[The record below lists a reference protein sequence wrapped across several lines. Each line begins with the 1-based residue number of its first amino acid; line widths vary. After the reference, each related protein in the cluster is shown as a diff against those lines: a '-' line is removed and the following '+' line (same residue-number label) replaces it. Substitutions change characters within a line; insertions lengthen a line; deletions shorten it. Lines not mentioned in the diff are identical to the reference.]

1 LFHRHMSGWRIRLEH
16 PTGGQMVDGSLS
28 LTFFPDGEAGGS
40 GIINGAGHRTPL
52 QGLWWWDNAENVI
65 RMVLEWDFGGGSVYT
80 FEGRLNNEVSNESVK
95 GHWSRNKD
103 GIGAGFE
110 MFRIVKAGLNW
121 ADRQDLAQCTQGK
134 ASSAMFGVSDS
145 NVVIDHLI
153 PALMQHRQKEAFS
166 SVDDLVRRLSMT
178 VEFPSKSSWLQLYD
192 YLVLL
197 KWDLNQES
205 ESEIAVALTMIK
217 GFSKNLAADICR
229 FRPFRTIEELS
240 TGRHSVP
247 NIGQKKAEKLKCF
260 FFTHGED
267 GIPQTELP
275 GQEKAP
281 LEYVECASRLRIK
294 HGVSVPDTFSAP
306 TQFMQ
311 PVMPPA
317 VMPPPA
323 MPASIAPTGMSTM
336 IN

>member
-1 LFHRHMSGWRIRLEH
+1 
-16 PTGGQMVDGSLS
+16 
-28 LTFFPDGEAGGS
+28 
-40 GIINGAGHRTPL
+40 
-52 QGLWWWDNAENVI
+52 
-65 RMVLEWDFGGGSVYT
+65 VYT
-80 FEGRLNNEVSNESVK
+80 FQGKLSNEVSNENVK
-95 GHWSRNKD
+95 GNWSRNKD

-121 ADRQDLAQCTQGK
+121 ADRQDLSTCTQGK
-134 ASSAMFGVSDS
+134 PNTAMFGVSGT
-145 NVVIDHLI
+145 NVVTDHLI

-166 SVDDLVRRLSMT
+166 SVDDLVRRLSMN
-178 VEFPSKSSWLQLYD
+178 VDFPSKSSWLQLYD

-197 KWDLNQES
+197 KWDLNQEP

-267 GIPQTELP
+267 GISQQELP
-275 GQEKAP
+275 GQEKP
-281 LEYVECASRLRIK
+281 PGDLVECANRLRAM
-294 HGVSVPDTFSAP
+294 HGVPAPDTFSDP
-306 TQFMQ
+306 PQFM
-311 PVMPPA
+311 PAAVMPPPA
-317 VMPPPA
+317 VMPPSIP
-323 MPASIAPTGMSTM
+323 MPSIAPSLPTG
-336 IN
+336 INPSIISN